1 MAGPLLLPVA
11 GWLFRIALPFL
22 KFGSGIA
29 LFAMAFTFLK
39 DIFVF
44 VLNSTDTL
52 KQISA
57 SFNSSIPQVMQLYQ
71 FFEINKFILMIITAH
86 LLSLSIMLSI
96 VAMKAFGRK
105 LPTGMKFK

>member
-1 MAGPLLLPVA
+1 MPLLMPIA
-11 GWLFRIALPFL
+11 SWLFRIGLPFV

-29 LFAMAFTFLK
+29 IFAMVFTFLK
-39 DIFVF
+39 DVFVF

-52 KQISA
+52 KQIAA
-57 SFNSSIPQVMQLYQ
+57 SFNSSIPQVVQLYQ

-86 LLSLSIMLSI
+86 LLSLSIMLSV

-105 LPTGMKFK
+105 LPNIKFK

>member
-1 MAGPLLLPVA
+1 MPLLMPIA
-11 GWLFRIALPFL
+11 SWLFRIGLPFV

-29 LFAMAFTFLK
+29 IFAMVFTFLK
-39 DIFVF
+39 DVFVF

-57 SFNSSIPQVMQLYQ
+57 SFNSSIPQVVQLYQ

-86 LLSLSIMLSI
+86 LLSLSIMLSV

-105 LPTGMKFK
+105 LPNIKFK

>member
-1 MAGPLLLPVA
+1 MPLLMPIA
-11 GWLFRIALPFL
+11 SWLFRIGLPFA

-29 LFAMAFTFLK
+29 IFAMVFTFLK
-39 DIFVF
+39 DVFVF

-52 KQISA
+52 KQISS
-57 SFNSSIPQVMQLYQ
+57 SFNSSIPQVVQLYQ

-86 LLSLSIMLSI
+86 LLSLSIMLSV

-105 LPTGMKFK
+105 LPNIKFK